1 MTDKTQTIIP
11 PSDVAINVAVY
22 MERLDSYIQS
32 QTALNRTLCARLE
45 KIDERLD
52 DVQYWRS
59 KIYGARTALVA
70 VGILVVHT
78 TAVMGGFLALIK
90 WTN

>member
-1 MTDKTQTIIP
+1 VVKTGT
-11 PSDVAINVAVY
+11 SNVQLAVY

-32 QTALNRTLCARLE
+32 QTILNTTLCKRLE
-45 KIDERLD
+45 EVDERID
-52 DVQYWRS
+52 DVRLWRS
-59 KIYGARTALVA
+59 RIYGARTALVA

-90 WTN
+90 WGN

>member
-1 MTDKTQTIIP
+1 MVVTAPTD
-11 PSDVAINVAVY
+11 INLAVY
-22 MERLDSYIQS
+22 MERLDSYIES
-32 QTALNRTLCARLE
+32 QTALNKTLCARLE
-45 KIDERLD
+45 KIDGKLD

-59 KIYGARTALVA
+59 RIYGARTALVT

-78 TAVMGGFLALIK
+78 TAVMAGFLALIK

>member
-1 MTDKTQTIIP
+1 MK
-11 PSDVAINVAVY
+11 DVSTEINLAIY
-22 MERLDSYIQS
+22 MERLDAYIES
-32 QTALNRTLCARLE
+32 QTALNKTLCAGLE

-59 KIYGARTALVA
+59 KIYGARTALVT

-78 TAVMGGFLALIK
+78 TAVMAGFLALIK

>member
-1 MTDKTQTIIP
+1 MVVTAPTD
-11 PSDVAINVAVY
+11 INLAVY
-22 MERLDSYIQS
+22 MERLDSYIES
-32 QTALNRTLCARLE
+32 QTALNKTLCVRLE
-45 KIDERLD
+45 KIDGKLD
-52 DVQYWRS
+52 DVQYWRR

-78 TAVMGGFLALIK
+78 TAVMAGFLALIK

>member
-1 MTDKTQTIIP
+1 VVKLSTKEVQL
-11 PSDVAINVAVY
+11 AVY

-32 QTALNRTLCARLE
+32 QTNLNTTLCKRLE
-45 KIDERLD
+45 EIDGRLD

-90 WTN
+90 WGN